1 MSMLITSFMAK
12 PIQKQ
17 QQQTA
22 ILFLNQLKGFLEK
35 LINCEILQKCFLF
48 QVEQGENLMKC

>member
-1 MSMLITSFMAK
+1 MAK

-35 LINCEILQKCFLF
+35 LINCKILQKCLLF

>member
-1 MSMLITSFMAK
+1 MAK
-12 PIQKQ
+12 PIRKH

-22 ILFLNQLKGFLEK
+22 ILFLNPLKGFLEK
-35 LINCEILQKCFLF
+35 LINCEILQKRLLF

>member
-1 MSMLITSFMAK
+1 MAK
-12 PIQKQ
+12 HIQKQQ

-35 LINCEILQKCFLF
+35 LINCEILQKCLLF
-48 QVEQGENLMKC
+48 QVEQGEHLMKC